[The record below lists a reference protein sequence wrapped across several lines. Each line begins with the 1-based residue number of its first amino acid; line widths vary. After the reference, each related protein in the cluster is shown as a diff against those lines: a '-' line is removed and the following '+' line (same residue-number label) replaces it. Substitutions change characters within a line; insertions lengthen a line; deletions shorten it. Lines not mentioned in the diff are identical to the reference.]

1 MGQLGCLDLF
11 LFTWSSLL
19 REVNPGWVASQ
30 SGGSMLSPGVCGD
43 QASACSADVPL
54 AKPSHEFKPK
64 VDVGG
69 DCISADVSRPD
80 PLRPLR

>member
-1 MGQLGCLDLF
+1 
-11 LFTWSSLL
+11 
-19 REVNPGWVASQ
+19 
-30 SGGSMLSPGVCGD
+30 MLSPDVCGD

-69 DCISADVSRPD
+69 DCISADVSRRE